1 MIIDTF
7 EWFLPFKEYSVENT
21 MEHEGNGGGWGE
33 EAVKL
38 IVSFLSESK
47 IFKQKGTNKIG
58 LEKCHSKNS
67 ESQPT
72 LSKGNISKC
81 RKSGPRYS

>member
-7 EWFLPFKEYSVENT
+7 EWFLPFKEHSVENT

-58 LEKCHSKNS
+58 LEKC
-67 ESQPT
+67 
-72 LSKGNISKC
+72 LSKIQKVNLH
-81 RKSGPRYS
+81 

>member
-38 IVSFLSESK
+38 FLSC
-47 IFKQKGTNKIG
+47 Q
-58 LEKCHSKNS
+58 
-67 ESQPT
+67 
-72 LSKGNISKC
+72 
-81 RKSGPRYS
+81 RARYSNKKGQIRLAWKSATPKIQKVNLH